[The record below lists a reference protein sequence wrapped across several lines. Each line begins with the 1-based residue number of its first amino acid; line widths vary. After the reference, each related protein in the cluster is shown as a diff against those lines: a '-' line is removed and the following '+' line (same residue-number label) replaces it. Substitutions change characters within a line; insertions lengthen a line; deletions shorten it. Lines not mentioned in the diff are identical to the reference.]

1 MGEEGRRR
9 RTRREGRETET
20 RENRTRKES
29 RIAHEAREEGRG
41 YPEAYRRSGQEGRG
55 REEKGGTCEES
66 RREAAPLMRA
76 RIAAFAL
83 IVAVALAWIGV
94 LDRVASRELDGAF
107 KRSFAT
113 FAVARSLNGAISL
126 VQDADV
132 SVSPAGIGLTVSPG
146 ELLDPLNDLLEQFST
161 LAFTALTALGI
172 QKFALQLSDSLLLN
186 LVLSAAASLWL
197 VAQFWPRAAMWQPLA
212 ARALTFALALR
223 FLVPG
228 FALATALVDRT
239 LLTPEFEAAKAQL
252 QLTTDAAQAVAE
264 PATQAEASGI
274 GERIA
279 RWWESAKAEI
289 DVRERVERI
298 RAIVENAAEPLVT
311 LAVVFL
317 LQAIVLPLA
326 FLALGTQL
334 LRALLLRT

>member
-1 MGEEGRRR
+1 
-9 RTRREGRETET
+9 
-20 RENRTRKES
+20 
-29 RIAHEAREEGRG
+29 
-41 YPEAYRRSGQEGRG
+41 
-55 REEKGGTCEES
+55 
-66 RREAAPLMRA
+66 MRA
-76 RIAAFAL
+76 RIATIAL
-83 IVAVALAWIGV
+83 VLAVALAWLGV
-94 LDRVASRELDGAF
+94 LDRVAANELDAAF

-113 FAVARSLNGAISL
+113 FAIARSLNGVISL

-132 SVSPAGIGLTVSPG
+132 SVSPVGIGVSVSPG

-186 LVLSAAASLWL
+186 LLLSAAAALWWL
-197 VAQFWPRAAMWQPLA
+197 TRWWSHALGWQPIA
-212 ARALTFALALR
+212 ARALVFALALR

-239 LLTPEFEAAKAQL
+239 LLTPEFEAAKAAL
-252 QLTTDAAQAVAE
+252 QLSSDAAE
-264 PATQAEASGI
+264 AEAAPLPASESEGI
-274 GERIA
+274 GAQIT
-279 RWWESAKAEI
+279 RWWESAKAGV

-298 RAIVENAAEPLVT
+298 RGIVEHAAEPLVT

-326 FLALGTQL
+326 FLAIGAQL
-334 LRALLLRT
+334 LRTLLAGALPARTPP

>member
-1 MGEEGRRR
+1 
-9 RTRREGRETET
+9 
-20 RENRTRKES
+20 
-29 RIAHEAREEGRG
+29 
-41 YPEAYRRSGQEGRG
+41 
-55 REEKGGTCEES
+55 
-66 RREAAPLMRA
+66 MRA

-228 FALATALVDRT
+228 FALVRQRDREFQQLV
-239 LLTPEFEAAKAQL
+239 A
-252 QLTTDAAQAVAE
+252 
-264 PATQAEASGI
+264 
-274 GERIA
+274 
-279 RWWESAKAEI
+279 
-289 DVRERVERI
+289 
-298 RAIVENAAEPLVT
+298 
-311 LAVVFL
+311 
-317 LQAIVLPLA
+317 A
-326 FLALGTQL
+326 FLADLDLDRVGVDVDVFL
-334 LRALLLRT
+334 DALPAVRAQHRQVVRRRAGRVPARR

>member
-1 MGEEGRRR
+1 
-9 RTRREGRETET
+9 
-20 RENRTRKES
+20 
-29 RIAHEAREEGRG
+29 
-41 YPEAYRRSGQEGRG
+41 
-55 REEKGGTCEES
+55 
-66 RREAAPLMRA
+66 MRA
-76 RIAAFAL
+76 RIAAMAL
-83 IVAVALAWIGV
+83 IAAVALAWIGV
-94 LDRVASRELDGAF
+94 LDRVASSELDGAF

-113 FAVARSLNGAISL
+113 FAIARSLNGAISL

-132 SVSPAGIGLTVSPG
+132 SLSPAGIGLTVSPG

-186 LVLSAAASLWL
+186 LMLSVAATVWFT
-197 VAQFWPRAAMWQPLA
+197 AQYWPRAIMLRPLA
-212 ARALTFALALR
+212 ARALVFALALR

-252 QLTTDAAQAVAE
+252 QLTTEAAQAVAE
-264 PATQAEASGI
+264 PAPASEPSGI
-274 GERIA
+274 GEQIA
-279 RWWESAKAEI
+279 RWWASAKAEI
-289 DVRERVERI
+289 DVRERVMRI
-298 RAIVENAAEPLVT
+298 KDIVEHAAEPLVT

-326 FLALGTQL
+326 FLALATQL
-334 LRALLLRT
+334 LRGLLASATDPRPSA

>member
-1 MGEEGRRR
+1 M
-9 RTRREGRETET
+9 TR
-20 RENRTRKES
+20 
-29 RIAHEAREEGRG
+29 
-41 YPEAYRRSGQEGRG
+41 P
-55 REEKGGTCEES
+55 
-66 RREAAPLMRA
+66 
-76 RIAAFAL
+76 AFTAVAL
-83 IVAVALAWIGV
+83 LFTVALAWIGV
-94 LDRVASRELDGAF
+94 LDRVASSELDGAL
-107 KRSFAT
+107 KRSFAA
-113 FAVARSLNGAISL
+113 FAIARSLNGVISL

-132 SVSPAGIGLTVSPG
+132 SVSPAGVGVTVSPG

-186 LVLSAAASLWL
+186 LGLSAAATLWFA
-197 VAQFWPRAAMWQPLA
+197 AQFWPRAMTWQALA
-212 ARALTFALALR
+212 ARALVFALALR

-252 QLTTDAAQAVAE
+252 QLTTDAVQAAAE
-264 PATQAEASGI
+264 PVPHTEPTGI
-274 GERIA
+274 GEQIT
-279 RWWESAKAEI
+279 RWWETAKAEI
-289 DVRERVERI
+289 DVRERVGRI
-298 RAIVENAAEPLVT
+298 KDIVENAAEPLVT

-334 LRALLLRT
+334 LRASLAGVLQPRPPH

>member
-1 MGEEGRRR
+1 
-9 RTRREGRETET
+9 
-20 RENRTRKES
+20 
-29 RIAHEAREEGRG
+29 
-41 YPEAYRRSGQEGRG
+41 
-55 REEKGGTCEES
+55 
-66 RREAAPLMRA
+66 MRA
-76 RIAAFAL
+76 RIAALAL
-83 IVAVALAWIGV
+83 IAAVVLAWFGV
-94 LDRVASRELDGAF
+94 LDRVASSELDGAL
-107 KRSFAT
+107 KRSFAA
-113 FAVARSLNGAISL
+113 FAIARSLNGVISL
-126 VQDADV
+126 IQDADV
-132 SVSPAGIGLTVSPG
+132 SVSPAGVGVTVSPG

-186 LVLSAAASLWL
+186 LTLSAAASLWL
-197 VAQFWPRAAMWQPLA
+197 VAQFWSRATRWQPLA
-212 ARALTFALALR
+212 ARALVLALALR

-252 QLTTDAAQAVAE
+252 QLTTEAAQAAAE
-264 PATQAEASGI
+264 PHVADEPAGI
-274 GERIA
+274 SEQIA

-289 DVRERVERI
+289 DVRDRVERI
-298 RAIVENAAEPLVT
+298 RVIVENAAEPLVM

-334 LRALLLRT
+334 LRLSAGALYPRPTA

>member
-1 MGEEGRRR
+1 M
-9 RTRREGRETET
+9 RT
-20 RENRTRKES
+20 
-29 RIAHEAREEGRG
+29 
-41 YPEAYRRSGQEGRG
+41 
-55 REEKGGTCEES
+55 
-66 RREAAPLMRA
+66 
-76 RIAAFAL
+76 RIAAIAL
-83 IVAVALAWIGV
+83 IASVLLAWLGV
-94 LDRVASRELDGAF
+94 LDRVASSELDGAL
-107 KRSFAT
+107 KRSFAA
-113 FAVARSLNGAISL
+113 FAIARSLNGVISL

-132 SVSPAGIGLTVSPG
+132 SVSPAGVGVTVSPG

-186 LVLSAAASLWL
+186 LTLSAAASLWFL
-197 VAQFWPRAAMWQPLA
+197 AQFWSRAISLRPLA
-212 ARALTFALALR
+212 ARALVFALALR

-252 QLTTDAAQAVAE
+252 QLTTDAAQAAAE
-264 PATQAEASGI
+264 PAPQAEASGI
-274 GERIA
+274 GDQIA

-289 DVRERVERI
+289 DVRDRVERI

-334 LRALLLRT
+334 LRVLLSGAMQPRPTL

>member
-1 MGEEGRRR
+1 
-9 RTRREGRETET
+9 
-20 RENRTRKES
+20 
-29 RIAHEAREEGRG
+29 
-41 YPEAYRRSGQEGRG
+41 
-55 REEKGGTCEES
+55 
-66 RREAAPLMRA
+66 MRA
-76 RIAAFAL
+76 RIAAVAL
-83 IVAVALAWIGV
+83 LIAVALAWLGV
-94 LDRVASRELDGAF
+94 LDRVASAELDGAL

-113 FAVARSLNGAISL
+113 FAIARSLNGAISL

-132 SVSPAGIGLTVSPG
+132 SVSPAGVGLTVSPG

-186 LVLSAAASLWL
+186 LTLSVAVALWF
-197 VAQFWPRAAMWQPLA
+197 ATRFWPRAATWQAPA
-212 ARALTFALALR
+212 SRALVFALALR

-252 QLTTDAAQAVAE
+252 QLTTEAAKQAAE
-264 PATQAEASGI
+264 PAPPAEPAGV
-274 GERIA
+274 GEQIA
-279 RWWESAKAEI
+279 RWWDSARAGM
-289 DVRERVERI
+289 DVRERVERL

-334 LRALLLRT
+334 LRVLLAGALHPRPAP

>member
-1 MGEEGRRR
+1 M
-9 RTRREGRETET
+9 RT
-20 RENRTRKES
+20 
-29 RIAHEAREEGRG
+29 
-41 YPEAYRRSGQEGRG
+41 
-55 REEKGGTCEES
+55 
-66 RREAAPLMRA
+66 
-76 RIAAFAL
+76 RIAAIAL
-83 IVAVALAWIGV
+83 ILAVVLAWLGV
-94 LDRVASRELDGAF
+94 LDRFASSELDSAF

-113 FAVARSLNGAISL
+113 FAIARSLNGAISL

-186 LVLSAAASLWL
+186 LSLSAAATLWL
-197 VAQFWPRAAMWQPLA
+197 CAQFWSRTMSLQPLA
-212 ARALTFALALR
+212 ARVLVFALALR

-252 QLTTDAAQAVAE
+252 QLTTEAAQQAAE
-264 PATQAEASGI
+264 PAPSSEPSGI
-274 GERIA
+274 GEQIT
-279 RWWESAKAEI
+279 RWWESAKAEM

-298 RAIVENAAEPLVT
+298 RDIVENAAEPLVT

-326 FLALGTQL
+326 FLALSTQL
-334 LRALLLRT
+334 LRVLFAGAVYPRP

>member
-1 MGEEGRRR
+1 
-9 RTRREGRETET
+9 
-20 RENRTRKES
+20 
-29 RIAHEAREEGRG
+29 
-41 YPEAYRRSGQEGRG
+41 
-55 REEKGGTCEES
+55 
-66 RREAAPLMRA
+66 MRA
-76 RIAAFAL
+76 RIAAVAL
-83 IVAVALAWIGV
+83 LIAVALAWLGV
-94 LDRVASRELDGAF
+94 LDRVASAELDGAL

-113 FAVARSLNGAISL
+113 FAIARSLNGAISL

-132 SVSPAGIGLTVSPG
+132 SVSPAGVGLTVSPG

-186 LVLSAAASLWL
+186 LTLSVAVALWF
-197 VAQFWPRAAMWQPLA
+197 ATQFWPRAATWQAPA
-212 ARALTFALALR
+212 SRALVFALALR

-228 FALATALVDRT
+228 FALATAFVDRT

-252 QLTTDAAQAVAE
+252 QLTTEAAKQVAE
-264 PATQAEASGI
+264 PVPQAQPAGI
-274 GERIA
+274 GEQLS
-279 RWWESAKAEI
+279 RWWASAKAEL

-326 FLALGTQL
+326 FLALGTQVLRVL
-334 LRALLLRT
+334 LAGAMQPRPSP

>member
-1 MGEEGRRR
+1 
-9 RTRREGRETET
+9 
-20 RENRTRKES
+20 
-29 RIAHEAREEGRG
+29 
-41 YPEAYRRSGQEGRG
+41 
-55 REEKGGTCEES
+55 
-66 RREAAPLMRA
+66 MRA
-76 RIAAFAL
+76 RIASVAL
-83 IVAVALAWIGV
+83 IIAVALAWVGM
-94 LDRVASRELDGAF
+94 LDRVASAELDAAF

-113 FAVARSLNGAISL
+113 FAIARSLNGAISL
-126 VQDADV
+126 LQDADV
-132 SVSPAGIGLTVSPG
+132 SVSPAGVGVTVSPG

-186 LVLSAAASLWL
+186 LVLTAAALSWL
-197 VAQFWPRAAMWQPLA
+197 TAQFWSRATTLQPLA
-212 ARALTFALALR
+212 ARALVLALALR

-239 LLTPEFEAAKAQL
+239 LLTPEFEAAKAAL
-252 QLTTDAAQAVAE
+252 QISTDAAQAAAAPEPSAE
-264 PATQAEASGI
+264 PVGI
-274 GERIA
+274 GEQIS
-279 RWWESAKAEI
+279 RWWESAKAGM

-334 LRALLLRT
+334 LRLAFAGALPARPAV

>member
-1 MGEEGRRR
+1 
-9 RTRREGRETET
+9 
-20 RENRTRKES
+20 
-29 RIAHEAREEGRG
+29 
-41 YPEAYRRSGQEGRG
+41 
-55 REEKGGTCEES
+55 
-66 RREAAPLMRA
+66 MRVRLA
-76 RIAAFAL
+76 TVAL
-83 IVAVALAWIGV
+83 IIAVALAWLGV
-94 LDRVASRELDGAF
+94 LDRVASSELDGAF

-113 FAVARSLNGAISL
+113 FAIARSLNGVISL

-132 SVSPAGIGLTVSPG
+132 SVSPAGVGVTVSPG

-186 LVLSAAASLWL
+186 LTLSVAASLWL
-197 VAQFWPRAAMWQPLA
+197 VARFWSRAMTWQPLA
-212 ARALTFALALR
+212 ARALVFALALR

-252 QLTTDAAQAVAE
+252 QLTTDAAQQAAE
-264 PATQAEASGI
+264 PVPRTEPSGI
-274 GERIA
+274 GEQIA
-279 RWWESAKAEI
+279 RWWESAKAEV
-289 DVRERVERI
+289 DVRERVGRI
-298 RAIVENAAEPLVT
+298 KDIVENAAEPLVT

-334 LRALLLRT
+334 LRVLLMS

>member
-1 MGEEGRRR
+1 
-9 RTRREGRETET
+9 
-20 RENRTRKES
+20 
-29 RIAHEAREEGRG
+29 
-41 YPEAYRRSGQEGRG
+41 
-55 REEKGGTCEES
+55 
-66 RREAAPLMRA
+66 MRA
-76 RIAAFAL
+76 RLTAIAVF
-83 IVAVALAWIGV
+83 VAVILAWVGV
-94 LDRVASRELDGAF
+94 LDRLASNELDAAF

-113 FAVARSLNGAISL
+113 FAIARTLNGAISL
-126 VQDADV
+126 VQDADL

-186 LVLSAAASLWL
+186 LVLSLSAAAWWMTRIW
-197 VAQFWPRAAMWQPLA
+197 VRAASARPIA
-212 ARALTFALALR
+212 ARVLMFALALR

-252 QLTTDAAQAVAE
+252 QITTEAAQRAAE
-264 PATQAEASGI
+264 PPPRAAPSGMAEQ
-274 GERIA
+274 IA
-279 RWWESAKAEI
+279 RWWESAQAEI
-289 DVRERVERI
+289 DVRARVARI
-298 RAIVENAAEPLVT
+298 SEVVEHAAEPLVT

-326 FLALGTQL
+326 FLALGTQVLRGL
-334 LRALLLRT
+334 LSHAS

>member
-1 MGEEGRRR
+1 M
-9 RTRREGRETET
+9 RT
-20 RENRTRKES
+20 
-29 RIAHEAREEGRG
+29 
-41 YPEAYRRSGQEGRG
+41 
-55 REEKGGTCEES
+55 
-66 RREAAPLMRA
+66 
-76 RIAAFAL
+76 RIAAIAL
-83 IVAVALAWIGV
+83 ILAVVLAWLGV
-94 LDRVASRELDGAF
+94 LDRVASGELDSAF

-113 FAVARSLNGAISL
+113 FAIARSLNGAISL

-186 LVLSAAASLWL
+186 LSLSAAAVLWL
-197 VAQFWPRAAMWQPLA
+197 CAQFWSRTMSLQPLA
-212 ARALTFALALR
+212 TRVLVFALALR

-252 QLTTDAAQAVAE
+252 QLTTEAAQQAAE
-264 PATQAEASGI
+264 PAPQSEASGI
-274 GERIA
+274 GEQIT
-279 RWWESAKAEI
+279 RWWESAKAEM

-298 RAIVENAAEPLVT
+298 KDIVENAAEPLVT

-334 LRALLLRT
+334 LRVLFAGAVYPRP

>member
-1 MGEEGRRR
+1 MRRR
-9 RTRREGRETET
+9 LA
-20 RENRTRKES
+20 S
-29 RIAHEAREEGRG
+29 VI
-41 YPEAYRRSGQEGRG
+41 
-55 REEKGGTCEES
+55 
-66 RREAAPLMRA
+66 L
-76 RIAAFAL
+76 L
-83 IVAVALAWIGV
+83 VAVALAWLGV
-94 LDRVASRELDGAF
+94 LDRAAVSELDGAF

-113 FAVARSLNGAISL
+113 FAIARSLNGVISL

-132 SVSPAGIGLTVSPG
+132 SVSPAGVGLTVSPG

-186 LVLSAAASLWL
+186 LLLSAAATLWL
-197 VAQFWPRAAMWQPLA
+197 AVQFWPRATSLQPIA
-212 ARALTFALALR
+212 ARALVFTLALR

-228 FALATALVDRT
+228 FALATALVDRS

-252 QLTTDAAQAVAE
+252 QLTTEAAKQAAEPEAVAE
-264 PATQAEASGI
+264 PSGI
-274 GERIA
+274 GDQIA
-279 RWWESAKAEI
+279 RWWESAKAGI

-298 RAIVENAAEPLVT
+298 RGIVEHAAEPLVT

-334 LRALLLRT
+334 LRVLLAGASYPRPGA

>member
-1 MGEEGRRR
+1 MR
-9 RTRREGRETET
+9 RTVLT
-20 RENRTRKES
+20 
-29 RIAHEAREEGRG
+29 
-41 YPEAYRRSGQEGRG
+41 
-55 REEKGGTCEES
+55 
-66 RREAAPLMRA
+66 L
-76 RIAAFAL
+76 AL
-83 IVAVALAWIGV
+83 LLAVALAWFGV
-94 LDRVASRELDGAF
+94 LDRVASSELDGAL

-113 FAVARSLNGAISL
+113 FAIARSLNGAISL

-132 SVSPAGIGLTVSPG
+132 SVSPAGVGLTVSPG

-186 LVLSAAASLWL
+186 LTLSLAATLWCT
-197 VAQFWPRAAMWQPLA
+197 AQFWPRAAAWQALA
-212 ARALTFALALR
+212 SRALVFALALR

-252 QLTTDAAQAVAE
+252 QLTTEAAKQAAE
-264 PATQAEASGI
+264 PTPTPTQPAGI
-274 GERIA
+274 GEQIA
-279 RWWESAKAEI
+279 RWWESAKAEM

-298 RAIVENAAEPLVT
+298 KEIVENAAEPLVT

-334 LRALLLRT
+334 LRVLLAGTLHPRPTA